1 MSDEETCHDCGCALS
16 WLSPKRSELGK
27 ATCMACTSAR
37 IREAVL
43 SSPIDITPDYSA
55 EMPRIE
61 WEPNP
66 DDPFTQVA
74 KAFHETV
81 LPLRNAGSSCTVRKI
96 DGVSYSIEVTES
108 NKCRSR
114 MLGRIEQRL
123 RHRGFSEDEIKE
135 IVDDE

>member
-1 MSDEETCHDCGCALS
+1 MSYVVTCYECGCALP
-16 WLSPKRSELGK
+16 WLSPGESGMC
-27 ATCMACTSAR
+27 ADCTLVR
-37 IREAVL
+37 IGVYG
-43 SSPIDITPDYSA
+43 DKV
-55 EMPRIE
+55 E
-61 WEPNP
+61 WERIP

-108 NKCRSR
+108 DKCCSR
-114 MLGRIEQRL
+114 ILGRIEQRL

-135 IVDDE
+135 IVDDD

>member
-1 MSDEETCHDCGCALS
+1 MSDEETCCECGRALP
-16 WLSPKRSELGK
+16 WLSSKRSELGK
-27 ATCMACTSAR
+27 VTCGVCTLVR
-37 IREAVL
+37 IGVYG
-43 SSPIDITPDYSA
+43 DKV
-55 EMPRIE
+55 E
-61 WEPNP
+61 WERIP

-81 LPLRNAGSSCTVRKI
+81 LPRRNADSSCTVRKI

-108 NKCRSR
+108 GKCRSR

-135 IVDDE
+135 IVDDD

>member
-1 MSDEETCHDCGCALS
+1 MSYMATCCECGCALPG
-16 WLSPKRSELGK
+16 LSPNKNIMCADCTLVRLGVYGDK
-27 ATCMACTSAR
+27 
-37 IREAVL
+37 V
-43 SSPIDITPDYSA
+43 
-55 EMPRIE
+55 E
-61 WEPNP
+61 WECFP
-66 DDPFTQVA
+66 DDLFTQVA

-108 NKCRSR
+108 DKCRSR

-135 IVDDE
+135 IMDDD